1 MSLQRGFS
9 LVELLF
15 ALLVLSIVITTT
27 LAMFVERTN
36 RGQQASEMILA
47 YQALA
52 NEAEAVRRVRYAS
65 IDALTDDFATDTTIL
80 APLRPF
86 ETAVDI
92 SLVRP
97 GVKRVKLTIR
107 WRAAKEASVTLLRSD
122 TGGTNL
128 W

>member
-1 MSLQRGFS
+1 MSSQRGFS
-9 LVELLF
+9 LIELLF

-36 RGQQASEMILA
+36 RGQQASETILA

-52 NEAEAVRRVRYAS
+52 NEAEAVRRVRYTA
-65 IDALTDDFATDTTIL
+65 IDTLTDDFATDTTLL
-80 APLRPF
+80 APMRPF
-86 ETAVDI
+86 ETAVDV

-107 WRAAKEASVTLLRSD
+107 WRATREASVTLLRSD
-122 TGGTNL
+122 TGGSSL